1 VTAGPP
7 RPGPGDTVSGMT
19 NHSIT
24 YALRRTPD
32 DPRLGRYRVWDSRN
46 EAFTHNG
53 TPTYTDVEWQRFT
66 AILDQGQLGSCTG
79 NAVCGLLGCQGLYE
93 DLSAAQQSGLVE
105 PQAVAFYSLATRIDG
120 YAGQYPPTDTG
131 SDGPS
136 AAKAAMQLGYAT
148 GYVHATT
155 FTGAVAAVEKGAGM
169 AGTNWYNGM
178 FSPNSSGVVSIS
190 KRDTLAGGHEYVV
203 RQIDAE
209 NELVWCDN
217 SWGTSFGVGGRFAMA
232 FTTFERLITEDG
244 DFTTLVPLASPAP
257 TPTPPA
263 PPVPS
268 AVTGQQA
275 ADATVAAL
283 RALGLSV

>member
-1 VTAGPP
+1 
-7 RPGPGDTVSGMT
+7 MT

-32 DPRLGRYRVWDSRN
+32 DPRLGRHRVWDSRN
-46 EAFTHNG
+46 EAFVRNG

-105 PQAVAFYSLATRIDG
+105 SQAVAFYSLATRIDG

-178 FSPNSSGVVSIS
+178 FSPDADGIVSIS
-190 KRDTLAGGHEYVV
+190 KRDTVAGGHEYAI
-203 RQIDAE
+203 RQIDAK
-209 NELVWCDN
+209 NELIWGDN
-217 SWGTSFGVGGRFAMA
+217 SWGTSFGIAGRFAMRFA
-232 FTTFERLITEDG
+232 TFERLMGEDG
-244 DFTTLVPLASPAP
+244 DFTTLVPLQA
-257 TPTPPA
+257 A
-263 PPVPS
+263 PPVPNPPVPA

-275 ADATVAAL
+275 ADAMAVAL
-283 RALGLSV
+283 RALGLNV

>member
-1 VTAGPP
+1 
-7 RPGPGDTVSGMT
+7 MT
-19 NHSIT
+19 HTIT
-24 YALRRTPD
+24 YATRRRPG
-32 DPRLGRYRVWDSRN
+32 DPRLGRHRVWDSRN
-46 EAFTHNG
+46 DAYVRNG

-66 AILDQGQLGSCTG
+66 AIMDQGQLGSCTG

-93 DLSAAQQSGLVE
+93 DLSGNQQAGLVE
-105 PQAVAFYSLATRIDG
+105 SQAVAFYSLATQLDG
-120 YAGQYPPTDTG
+120 YSGTYPPTDTG

-155 FTGAVAAVEKGAGM
+155 FPGAVAAVEKGAGM
-169 AGTNWYNGM
+169 AGTNWYQGM
-178 FSPNSSGVVSIS
+178 FTPDANGVVSIS
-190 KRDTLAGGHEYVV
+190 KRDTVAGGHEYVV
-203 RQIDAE
+203 RQIDAK

-217 SWGTSFGVGGRFAMA
+217 SWGTSFGVGGRFAMS

-244 DFTTLVPLASPAP
+244 DFTTLVPLQSAPP
-257 TPTPPA
+257 TPVPPT

-275 ADATVAAL
+275 ADAAVAAW
-283 RALGLSV
+283 RALGLSA